1 MPSGAQLVITQ
12 TLVAAVAVGSM
23 AGLPAGADLQQ
34 KTVDAFDRY
43 VRSSEARMDTEER
56 SEDRFLYTDGLT
68 PQERAAA
75 ERQARGTVP
84 FMARVND
91 ERRGPSD

>member
-56 SEDRFLYTDGLT
+56 SEDKFLYTDGLT
-68 PQERAAA
+68 PPERA
-75 ERQARGTVP
+75 GDCSIHGP
-84 FMARVND
+84 GPD
-91 ERRGPSD
+91 ERGGPSD